1 MITAWFL
8 VSITYYGGLQ
18 PIEFT
23 SHKAC
28 IEARETIKNNTPGSW
43 ANIYVC
49 VKK

>member
-1 MITAWFL
+1 MISAWFL
-8 VSITYYGGLQ
+8 VSITYYGGMQ
-18 PIEFT
+18 PIEYT

-28 IEARETIKNNTPGSW
+28 IEARETIKKNTPGSW

>member
-1 MITAWFL
+1 MISAWFL
-8 VSITYYGGLQ
+8 VSITYYCGLQ

-28 IEARETIKNNTPGSW
+28 IEARETIKKNTPGSW